1 MREVV
6 RMGGFPH
13 FCLLFFLSLD
23 LSNENSKARNE
34 VTVIHGWARIGSDE
48 PSLVK
53 IIEGSGQELYKNKRL
68 TNQRSSCKDLVV
80 VMVLVTAD
88 GIRVENEHSGQ
99 QGFH

>member
-53 IIEGSGQELYKNKRL
+53 IIEGAGQDLYKNKKIDQS
-68 TNQRSSCKDLVV
+68 N
-80 VMVLVTAD
+80 
-88 GIRVENEHSGQ
+88 I
-99 QGFH
+99 

>member
-1 MREVV
+1 MSVI
-6 RMGGFPH
+6 
-13 FCLLFFLSLD
+13 FLSLA
-23 LSNENSKARNE
+23 LSNENSGARDE
-34 VTVIHGWARIGSDE
+34 ITLIHGWTSFGSDE

-53 IIEGSGQELYKNKRL
+53 IIEGAGQELYKNKRL
-68 TNQRSSCKDLVV
+68 PNQRSSCKDLVV

>member
-1 MREVV
+1 
-6 RMGGFPH
+6 MGGFPH
-13 FCLLFFLSLD
+13 FCLLIFLSLA
-23 LSNENSKARNE
+23 LSNENSGARYE
-34 VTVIHGWARIGSDE
+34 LTVSHGWTSFGSDE

-53 IIEGSGQELYKNKRL
+53 IIEGAGQELYKNKRL